1 VNRTISE
8 RVNQAASQIVNQ
20 TAAQILQD
28 VNRTISERVNQTAS
42 QIVNQTAAQIL
53 QDVNR
58 NISATAKVAT
68 QTAKQAGADA
78 GKQAASDILPKSIQ
92 DMLLL
97 VFLIIAI
104 PLILNLVLVSV
115 RKKPRESTDFYRA
128 LMTFGLILIVGLLVF
143 YLIAIIST
151 NISSSN
157 VASSN
162 VTSSNVTKQ
171 ANDNLDAVINIVQN
185 LAAILGTALA
195 SVIAFYFGLRASA
208 AQNAS
213 SETGGPPTTGG
224 PSTSNTKD
232 NV

>member
-162 VTSSNVTKQ
+162 VTKQ